1 MESQMSILF
10 VWGWI
15 CFCGI
20 CELLY
25 FEIRPCQVSM
35 DEVWVWRELN
45 CHLPLGLNNIRP
57 VCQAMKCLFPY
68 HIYKWQSSKI
78 QRITSLI
85 LNQNIASTL
94 FIYCIS
100 RSTIKWEKK
109 KTWSFSPQK
118 KTLRFSTFL
127 FGFRTGT
134 ECHNASMDS
143 VRVPQSAISASMLG
157 SDVEFCKK
165 TDLNKINVSRIN
177 SHVVSHIQILYCA
190 GLLLK

>member
-1 MESQMSILF
+1 MSILF

-25 FEIRPCQVSM
+25 FETRPCQVSM

-109 KTWSFSPQK
+109 KTWSFSPK
-118 KTLRFSTFL
+118 KNIAIQHVSLWLSDRNGMPQCFHGLRKSTSERNQCFDAWL
-127 FGFRTGT
+127 G
-134 ECHNASMDS
+134 C
-143 VRVPQSAISASMLG
+143 RVLQENRL
-157 SDVEFCKK
+157 KQ
-165 TDLNKINVSRIN
+165 INVSRIN

-190 GLLLK
+190 SLLLK